1 MSHKIVIAKPGSHY
15 YETTVPFDK
24 SMNDIIKLLRKHGCS
39 KIAPIEQAGD
49 PPLHTLFF
57 EKDRMPYLIEFPL
70 TYTEKHAGN
79 SYSPLVKHLH
89 MQISGR
95 VIHDRIKALLIEVE
109 YGIYGFEEVM
119 LPHLL
124 VKDINGRNTALSEYI
139 INNKDR
145 IVTGTVF
152 ATVQNLLPGGRNT

>member
-1 MSHKIVIAKPGSHY
+1 MSHKIVTCKPGSHY
-15 YETTVPFDK
+15 YGTTVPFDK
-24 SMNDIIKLLRKHGCS
+24 SMNDIIKLLRKHNCS
-39 KIAPIEQAGD
+39 KIAPIEQAGI

-70 TYTEKHAGN
+70 TYIEKRNGN
-79 SYSPLVKHLH
+79 QYSPLVKHLH

-109 YGIYGFEEVM
+109 FGIYEFEEVM
-119 LPHLL
+119 MPMLL
-124 VKDINGRNTALSEYI
+124 VKDNAGRNKSLSEFI
-139 INNKDR
+139 TENKDR

-152 ATVQNLLPGGRNT
+152 ATVQNLLPAGD

>member
-1 MSHKIVIAKPGSHY
+1 MSHKIVMVKPGSHY
-15 YETTVPFDK
+15 YGTTVPFDK
-24 SMNDIIKLLRKHGCS
+24 SVNDIIKLLRKHGCS

-57 EKDRMPYLIEFPL
+57 EKDMMPYLIEFPL
-70 TYTEKHAGN
+70 TYVEKHETN
-79 SYSPLVKHLH
+79 QFSRMVKTLH

-109 YGIYGFEEVM
+109 YGIYGFDEVM

-124 VKDINGRNTALSEYI
+124 VRDNSGQNKALSEFMI
-139 INNKDR
+139 ENRNR
-145 IVTGTVF
+145 IATGTVF
-152 ATVQNLLPGGRNT
+152 AAAQTLMLTGDKR